1 MKFPRFNLRRRAAER
16 TSGVPS
22 GLRIYVIGDVHGRL
36 DLLLDLLSR
45 IRADNS
51 ARETA
56 QIHIVML
63 GDLIDRGPQSAQ
75 VVDFLIRSQPA
86 FATMHFI
93 MGNHEEVMLRSLADG
108 ADPRATGWLDYG
120 GRETLESYGV
130 PAEVMDLSGWQLS
143 EEIRRYVPSEHLG
156 FMASFVD
163 HVMFGEYLMVHAGIR
178 PGIPLKDQ
186 RRKDL
191 RWIREPFL
199 LDDTDHGFIVV
210 HGHTISADVEF
221 RPNRIGIDTGA
232 YRTGTLTALGLEGD
246 ERWLVSA
253 AEKEGIRPEV
263 PQRMQIAV

>member
-16 TSGVPS
+16 TSGVPA
-22 GLRIYVIGDVHGRL
+22 GLRIYAIGDVHGRL
-36 DLLLDLLSR
+36 DLLLDLLSH
-45 IRADNS
+45 IRTDNS
-51 ARETA
+51 ARENA

-75 VVDFLIRSQPA
+75 VVNFLIRSQPA

-93 MGNHEEVMLRSLADG
+93 MGNHEEVMLRSLAEG

-130 PAEVMDLSGWQLS
+130 PAEAMDLSGWQLS
-143 EEIRRYVPSEHLG
+143 EEIRRYVPSEHLS
-156 FMASFVD
+156 FMAGFVD

-178 PGIPLKDQ
+178 PGVPLKDQ

-221 RPNRIGIDTGA
+221 KPNRIGIDTGA

-253 AEKEGIRPEV
+253 AEKEGTRPEV